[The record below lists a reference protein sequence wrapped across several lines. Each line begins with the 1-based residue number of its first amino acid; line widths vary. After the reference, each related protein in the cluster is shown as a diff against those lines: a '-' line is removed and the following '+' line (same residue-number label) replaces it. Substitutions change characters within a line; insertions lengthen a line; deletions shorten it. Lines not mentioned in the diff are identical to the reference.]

1 MEVIYILAADYANTT
16 HDGKLNVMGIFGQ
29 IRYPKF
35 PTHHPQM
42 HFVAQINYE
51 LQDYGSAH
59 ELTVK
64 LIDPDGADIISVTGP
79 INVQPANDGRMPD
92 LNVILPLNNVL
103 LEKPGRHEFAVFIDS
118 DKKSYLGIDVI
129 KLPQKPI

>member
-29 IRYPKF
+29 IRYPNF
-35 PTHHPQM
+35 PAHHPQM

-51 LQDYGSAH
+51 LQDYGSEH
-59 ELTVK
+59 ELTIK
-64 LIDPDGADIISVTGP
+64 LIDPDGADIVSVTGP
-79 INVQPANDGRMPD
+79 INVRSENGEKIPD

-103 LEKPGRHEFAVFIDS
+103 LEKPGRHEFAVIVDGE
-118 DKKSYLGIDVI
+118 KKSYLGVDVI
-129 KLPQKPI
+129 KLPEKQI